1 MNESAFCSMDIR
13 LQRRRPRSTLSVGAT
28 RPLWS
33 LFTHTFCQL
42 SQSCSEGS
50 FSARNTLHLFH
61 PLFYWHPTHPS
72 YLTVNFTPL
81 KWTSPSLTLRPDESP
96 ITASNNALGLSL
108 KHLLLASYS
117 IICIHLMSTLPLRQE
132 GRPVSL
138 SGSPLYLQ
146 YPAQHMAYDG
156 CSAKIC

>member
-1 MNESAFCSMDIR
+1 MSLHSVAWISGSRGGGLSPHSQRVPPDLSGPCS
-13 LQRRRPRSTLSVGAT
+13 L
-28 RPLWS
+28 
-33 LFTHTFCQL
+33 THCQL